1 MGGMSIALS
10 DKVLD
15 MLATGAFPSA
25 TDVPATC
32 YLALLHTAQTSD
44 DGTGAVETT
53 YTNYARQSIASSSVG
68 WNAPTTLSA
77 SIREITNKL
86 LLTFPTA
93 GATGDTGINGM
104 ALCKTSGANAVTVAG
119 EVIYWFTVTGA
130 PKVINSGD
138 PVTVAAG
145 AAVVTQ
151 D

>member
-1 MGGMSIALS
+1 VGGKSIALS

-15 MLATGAFPSA
+15 MLATGAFPSV

-32 YLALLHTAQTSD
+32 YVALLHTAQTLD

-53 YTNYARQSIASSSVG
+53 YTNYARQSIVSSSTG
-68 WNAPTTLSA
+68 WNAPATLSA
-77 SIREITNKL
+77 SVREITNKL

-93 GATGDTGINGM
+93 GATGDTGINAW

-119 EVIYWFTVTGA
+119 EVIYWGTITGA
-130 PKVINSGD
+130 PKTINSSD
-138 PVTVAAG
+138 PVSVASTVLLI
-145 AAVVTQ
+145 TE

>member
-1 MGGMSIALS
+1 MAGKSDALA
-10 DKVLD
+10 DAVLN
-15 MLATGAFPSA
+15 MLATGAFPTT

-32 YLALLHTAQTSD
+32 YLALLHTAQTGD

-68 WNAPTTLSA
+68 WNAPADGTGEQ
-77 SIREITNKL
+77 RKITNKL

-93 GATGDTGINGM
+93 GATGDTGINGA

-119 EVIYWFTVTGA
+119 EVIYWLTITGA
-130 PKVINSGD
+130 PKTINASD
-138 PVTVAAG
+138 PVSVAAT
-145 AAVVTQ
+145 AAVITE